1 MLKYLALI
9 LIAFG
14 GGVTVG
20 TATSAFISIL
30 LIVPRLAQITD
41 TREKIH
47 IYRITLVISSILA
60 ILAYFFKVPL
70 YLPKIVTIPIGL
82 FLGIFTGLL
91 SSALAEVLNV
101 IPVLS
106 KRLKIKDSLKY
117 VVWALL
123 AGKVAGSL
131 VFWILLN

>member
-123 AGKVAGSL
+123 AGKVVGSL